1 MSFSIFLVALNK
13 NPQHEQ
19 RRNQSKIKELEEE
32 IQVVRDNG
40 DEELVELMMMELEE
54 LKTLLKD

>member
-1 MSFSIFLVALNK
+1 MNK
-13 NPQHEQ
+13 EEIK
-19 RRNQSKIKELEEE
+19 SKIKELEEE